1 MVLIVTGSIN
11 SGKTSALIN
20 MAATDEVAHDG
31 FVAEKIFLNDGKV
44 YGYRLRRISSAERLP
59 WMIREEYYQN
69 EEDYK
74 DRIGSF
80 YLNTETL
87 KEVEEAIKAM
97 LKNGIKNIYLD
108 EVGKLEL
115 EGRGFDR
122 IIRYVLNKHVDLA
135 IGVRDKYVNDI
146 VDRYS
151 IDVYRTIDVGEA
163 DKCTNMQ

>member
-1 MVLIVTGSIN
+1 
-11 SGKTSALIN
+11 

-31 FVAEKIFLNDGKV
+31 FVAEKILLNDGKV
-44 YGYRLRRISSAERLP
+44 YGYRLRRISNAERLP
-59 WMIREEYYQN
+59 WMIREEYYQH
-69 EEDYK
+69 EENYG

-80 YLNTETL
+80 YLNTKTL
-87 KEVEEAIKAM
+87 KEVELAIEAM
-97 LKNGIKNIYLD
+97 LKKGIKNIYLD

-115 EGRGFDR
+115 DGRGFDK
-122 IIRYVLNKHVDLA
+122 IIRHILAKHVDLA

-163 DKCTNMQ
+163 DKCTGMQ